1 MTDEEKKAAAEL
13 KVKADKALVDAGI
26 DPTLG
31 NYVPGPT
38 PEIDVSQIKGL
49 DGVVKGA
56 LKSFVEE
63 NKGTEDDPP
72 PEEEEEDDPL
82 KTRPVARD
90 SDPLRDAIAPMIQP
104 ALDKINLTAQDAKDA
119 SVFYATHPEAVKHSK
134 KLEAAF
140 NKMASQ
146 GTPQT
151 RESLMEWLRGHNFE
165 EFYKERAEQDA
176 KTAELA
182 KNSQTVDA
190 AGNVIVAPVVS
201 VDENTSDADLEK
213 SIGSSVF

>member
-1 MTDEEKKAAAEL
+1 MTEEEKKAAAEL

-31 NYVPGPT
+31 AYVPGPT
-38 PEIDVSQIKGL
+38 PEIDASQIKGL
-49 DGVVKGA
+49 EGVVKGA

-63 NKGTEDDPP
+63 NKDTDIP
-72 PEEEEEDDPL
+72 EEEEDDDPL
-82 KTRPVARD
+82 KQTPTARD

-119 SVFYATHPEAVKHSK
+119 SVYYATHPEAVKHSK

-151 RESLMEWLRGHNFE
+151 RESLMEWLKGHDFDS
-165 EFYKERAEQDA
+165 FYKERFEEDA
-176 KTAELA
+176 KKAELA

-190 AGNVIVAPVVS
+190 AGNVIVAPVVA